1 MRQTYPIILS
11 KQDSYLTV
19 YIPDFDINTEGKD
32 YAEAIAMARDAIGMA
47 ALVLQDESMELPNPT
62 QIENIKPKKKSD
74 IVTLV
79 DIDFEEYRRQS
90 DMKTVRR
97 NVSLQSWLDY
107 AANKAGLN
115 VSAICQKAL
124 MEALQQFG
132 PNKKLGL

>member
-11 KQDSYLTV
+11 KSKSCLAV
-19 YIPDFDINTEGKD
+19 YIPDFEINTEGKD
-32 YAEAIAMARDAIGMA
+32 YAEAISMARDAIGMA
-47 ALVLQDESMELPNPT
+47 TIVMQDESIEIPAPT
-62 QIENIKPKKKSD
+62 PIEKVKQKKKSD

-90 DMKTVRR
+90 DIKTVRR

-115 VSAICQKAL
+115 VSAICQRAL
-124 MEALQQFG
+124 MEELQQFG
-132 PNKKLGL
+132 PKYVI